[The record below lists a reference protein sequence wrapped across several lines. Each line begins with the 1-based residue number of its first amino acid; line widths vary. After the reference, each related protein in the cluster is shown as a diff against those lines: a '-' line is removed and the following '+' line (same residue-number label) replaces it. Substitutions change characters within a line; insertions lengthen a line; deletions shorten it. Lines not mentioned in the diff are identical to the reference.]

1 MAGGSGI
8 IHYLETSDAI
18 THGVAYVL
26 LAMSIASWCF
36 LIVKSWILTRAK
48 RQATPAIAQFWQAS
62 TLSDGVAALKR
73 VDRERVFTPLAEA
86 ALHAAEVDIPGVLL
100 ARVERSERVLRA
112 LRQALNASQRRLE
125 FGQVL
130 LASVGSTAPFVGLL
144 GTVWGIYHA
153 LGSIAASGQAQI
165 ENVAGPVGEALIM
178 TAFGLVV
185 AIPAVL
191 AYNVL
196 GRMVRQ
202 LSEELDG
209 FAHDLHAYV
218 CAPADQPRSQSQ
230 QAQARTPQTHR

>member
-1 MAGGSGI
+1 MAGTGI
-8 IHYLETSDAI
+8 LHYLQSSDTI
-18 THGVAYVL
+18 THAVAYVL
-26 LAMSIASWCF
+26 LAMSVASWCF
-36 LIVKSWILTRAK
+36 LIVKGWMLGRAK
-48 RQATPAIAQFWQAS
+48 RQAARAIAQFWQAP
-62 TLSDGVAALKR
+62 TLSEGVAALR
-73 VDRERVFTPLAEA
+73 RADSERVFTPLAEA
-86 ALHAAEVDIPGVLL
+86 ALHATEVDIPGALL

-112 LRQALNASQRRLE
+112 LRQALTASQRRLE

-153 LGSIAASGQAQI
+153 LGSIAASGQAMI

-196 GRMVRQ
+196 GRLVRQ
-202 LSEELDG
+202 ISEELDG
-209 FAHDLHAYV
+209 FAHDLHAYT
-218 CAPADQPRSQSQ
+218 SGE
-230 QAQARTPQTHR
+230 PQ

>member
-8 IHYLETSDAI
+8 IHYLQTSDAI

-36 LIVKSWILTRAK
+36 LIVKSWVLVRAK
-48 RQATPAIAQFWQAS
+48 RQGARAVARFWQAA
-62 TLSDGVAALKR
+62 TLAEGVAALKR
-73 VDRERVFTPLAEA
+73 ADRERVFAPLAEA
-86 ALHAAEVDIPGVLL
+86 ALHAAEVDIPGALL
-100 ARVERSERVLRA
+100 ARVERNERVLRA

-196 GRMVRQ
+196 GRLVRQ

-218 CAPADQPRSQSQ
+218 CAPAGQPQAPLRGQ
-230 QAQARTPQTHR
+230 QAAAQQAR

>member
-1 MAGGSGI
+1 MAGTGI
-8 IHYLETSDAI
+8 LHYLQSSDTI
-18 THGVAYVL
+18 THVVAYVL
-26 LAMSIASWCF
+26 LAMSVASWCF
-36 LIVKSWILTRAK
+36 LIVKGWMLGRAK
-48 RQATPAIAQFWQAS
+48 RQAARAIAQFWQAP
-62 TLSDGVAALKR
+62 TLSEGVAALR
-73 VDRERVFTPLAEA
+73 RADSERVFTPLAEA
-86 ALHAAEVDIPGVLL
+86 ALHATEVDIPGALL

-112 LRQALNASQRRLE
+112 LRQALTASQRRLE

-153 LGSIAASGQAQI
+153 LGSIAASGQAMI

-218 CAPADQPRSQSQ
+218 CAPAPVAPQVKSAQPSS
-230 QAQARTPQTHR
+230 A

>member
-1 MAGGSGI
+1 MAGTGI
-8 IHYLETSDAI
+8 LHYLQSSDTI
-18 THGVAYVL
+18 THAVAYLL
-26 LAMSIASWCF
+26 LAMSVASWCF
-36 LIVKSWILTRAK
+36 LIVKGWMLGRAK
-48 RQATPAIAQFWQAS
+48 RQAARAIAQFWQAP
-62 TLSDGVAALKR
+62 TLSEGVAALR
-73 VDRERVFTPLAEA
+73 RADSERVFTPLAEA
-86 ALHAAEVDIPGVLL
+86 ALHAAEVDIPGALL

-112 LRQALNASQRRLE
+112 LRQALTTSQRRLE

-153 LGSIAASGQAQI
+153 LGSIASSGQAMI

-218 CAPADQPRSQSQ
+218 CAPASAAAPPAKSAQPSS
-230 QAQARTPQTHR
+230 A

>member
-1 MAGGSGI
+1 
-8 IHYLETSDAI
+8 L
-18 THGVAYVL
+18 L
-26 LAMSIASWCF
+26 LAMSVASWCF
-36 LIVKSWILTRAK
+36 LIVKGWMLGRAK
-48 RQATPAIAQFWQAS
+48 RQAARAIAQFWQAP
-62 TLSDGVAALKR
+62 TLSEGVAALR
-73 VDRERVFTPLAEA
+73 RADSERVFTPLAEA
-86 ALHAAEVDIPGVLL
+86 ALHAAEVDIPGALL

-112 LRQALNASQRRLE
+112 LRQALTISQRRLE

-153 LGSIAASGQAQI
+153 LGSIAASGQAMI

-218 CAPADQPRSQSQ
+218 CAPASVAAPPAKSAQPSS
-230 QAQARTPQTHR
+230 A

>member
-1 MAGGSGI
+1 MAGTGI
-8 IHYLETSDAI
+8 LHYLQSSDTI
-18 THGVAYVL
+18 THAVAYVL
-26 LAMSIASWCF
+26 LAMSVASWCF
-36 LIVKSWILTRAK
+36 LIVKGWMLGRAK
-48 RQATPAIAQFWQAS
+48 RQAARAIAQFWQAP
-62 TLSDGVAALKR
+62 TLSEGVAALR
-73 VDRERVFTPLAEA
+73 RADSERVFTPLAEA
-86 ALHAAEVDIPGVLL
+86 ALHAAEVDIPGALL

-112 LRQALNASQRRLE
+112 LRQALTTSQRRLE

-153 LGSIAASGQAQI
+153 LGSIAASGQAMI

-218 CAPADQPRSQSQ
+218 CAPASAAAPPAKSAQPSS
-230 QAQARTPQTHR
+230 A

>member
-1 MAGGSGI
+1 MAGSSGI
-8 IHYLETSDAI
+8 IHYLQSSDAI

-48 RQATPAIAQFWQAS
+48 RQATHAVARFWQAP
-62 TLSDGVAALKR
+62 TLSEGVAVLR
-73 VDRERVFTPLAEA
+73 RSDRERVFAPLAEA
-86 ALHAAEVDIPGVLL
+86 ALHAAEVDIPGALL
-100 ARVERSERVLRA
+100 ARVDRSERVLRA

-196 GRMVRQ
+196 GRLVRQ

-218 CAPADQPRSQSQ
+218 CAPADQTPPPAPLRAPQASTQ
-230 QAQARTPQTHR
+230 QV

>member
-8 IHYLETSDAI
+8 IHYLQTSDAI

-36 LIVKSWILTRAK
+36 LIVKTWVLVRAK
-48 RQATPAIAQFWQAS
+48 RQATRAVARFWQAS
-62 TLSDGVAALKR
+62 TLAEGVAVLKR
-73 VDRERVFTPLAEA
+73 DDRERVFAPLAEA
-86 ALHAAEVDIPGVLL
+86 ALHAVEVDIPGALL

-196 GRMVRQ
+196 GRLVRQ

-218 CAPADQPRSQSQ
+218 CAPAGQAPARGQ
-230 QAQARTPQTHR
+230 QATTH

>member
-1 MAGGSGI
+1 MAGTGI
-8 IHYLETSDAI
+8 LHYLQSSDTI
-18 THGVAYVL
+18 THAVAYLL
-26 LAMSIASWCF
+26 LAMSVASWCF
-36 LIVKSWILTRAK
+36 LIVKGWMLGRAK
-48 RQATPAIAQFWQAS
+48 RQAARAIAQFWQAP
-62 TLSDGVAALKR
+62 TLSEGVAALR
-73 VDRERVFTPLAEA
+73 RADSERVFTPLAEA
-86 ALHAAEVDIPGVLL
+86 ALHAAEVDIPGALL

-112 LRQALNASQRRLE
+112 LRQALTTSQRRLE

-153 LGSIAASGQAQI
+153 LGSIASSGQAMI

-218 CAPADQPRSQSQ
+218 CAPA
-230 QAQARTPQTHR
+230 

>member
-1 MAGGSGI
+1 
-8 IHYLETSDAI
+8 
-18 THGVAYVL
+18 
-26 LAMSIASWCF
+26 
-36 LIVKSWILTRAK
+36 
-48 RQATPAIAQFWQAS
+48 
-62 TLSDGVAALKR
+62 
-73 VDRERVFTPLAEA
+73 
-86 ALHAAEVDIPGVLL
+86 
-100 ARVERSERVLRA
+100 
-112 LRQALNASQRRLE
+112 
-125 FGQVL
+125 VL

-196 GRMVRQ
+196 GRLVRQ

-218 CAPADQPRSQSQ
+218 CAPAE
-230 QAQARTPQTHR
+230 QAQAPARAHQASTH

>member
-1 MAGGSGI
+1 MASTGI
-8 IHYLETSDAI
+8 IHYLQTSDAI
-18 THGVAYVL
+18 THAVAYVL
-26 LAMSIASWCF
+26 LAMSVASWCF
-36 LIVKSWILTRAK
+36 LIVKSWMLGRAK
-48 RQATPAIAQFWQAS
+48 RQGPRAIAKFWQAP
-62 TLSDGVAALKR
+62 TLSDGVDVLRRA
-73 VDRERVFTPLAEA
+73 DRERVFTPLAEA
-86 ALHAAEVDIPGVLL
+86 ALHAAEADIPGPLL
-100 ARVERSERVLRA
+100 ARVDRNERVMRA

-153 LGSIAASGQAQI
+153 LGSIASSGQAMI

-218 CAPADQPRSQSQ
+218 CAPAN
-230 QAQARTPQTHR
+230 

>member
-1 MAGGSGI
+1 MAGSSGI
-8 IHYLETSDAI
+8 IHYLQTSDAI

-26 LAMSIASWCF
+26 LTMSIASWCF

-48 RQATPAIAQFWQAS
+48 RQANRAIARFWQAP
-62 TLSDGVAALKR
+62 TLAEGVAILRRA
-73 VDRERVFTPLAEA
+73 DRERVFAPLAEA
-86 ALHAAEVDIPGVLL
+86 ALNAAEIDIPGALL

-196 GRMVRQ
+196 GRLVRQ

-218 CAPADQPRSQSQ
+218 CSPTEHAPTPPR
-230 QAQARTPQTHR
+230 AQHAAHEAHR

>member
-1 MAGGSGI
+1 MAAGTGV
-8 IHYLETSDAI
+8 IHYLQSSDAV
-18 THGVAYVL
+18 THAVAWVL
-26 LAMSIASWCF
+26 LAMSVASWCF
-36 LIVKSWILTRAK
+36 VIVKSWMLVRAK
-48 RQATPAIAQFWQAS
+48 RQGPRGIARFWQTR
-62 TLSDGVAALKR
+62 TLSDGVATLR
-73 VDRERVFTPLAEA
+73 QTDRERVFLPLAEA
-86 ALHAAEVDIPGVLL
+86 ALASAEADIPGVLL
-100 ARVERSERVLRA
+100 SRVERGERVLRA
-112 LRQALNASQRRLE
+112 LRGALLASQRRLE

-130 LASVGSTAPFVGLL
+130 LASIGSTAPFVGLL

-196 GRMVRQ
+196 GRLARQ
-202 LSEELDG
+202 LSDDLDG

-218 CAPADQPRSQSQ
+218 CAPAAEPRRHEPVESG
-230 QAQARTPQTHR
+230 AR